1 MSAAAGV
8 LVASL
13 LSSPEG
19 RPLAALFEIIQY
31 EVQVLQGGN
40 WHVRTRFTRTE
51 REHAFTEARRADLN
65 DMLPARVVRDAYDP
79 QSGHSQETVI
89 FSSDRAKTH
98 GTRAVPPTAP
108 RAKSAHRAASKSRHA
123 QLNEKPPPLV
133 FRAVMALGV
142 GLLTALLVTS
152 ITTWM
157 TAPQPES
164 FASVLARTP
173 SSGSPMTLFVAV
185 MLFSVFTMMRGPLGI
200 SRLARAL
207 GTMLEQEP
215 DAPAETAPRVRTKA
229 PPVRA
234 EVPMPPDLDQ
244 DSHLLSLA
252 RVTLARF
259 FTEAAPA
266 NAAKAVE
273 DTLGLRG
280 LALYLAGAVSELASH
295 IEMPS
300 PGDLLAQI
308 APDLLRAA
316 VNEVLTELRDLG
328 MADTALLSAG
338 RAGMRKYVTAA
349 DERPSMATALATWHK
364 AMRADAQLP
373 PVLREMKAS

>member
-1 MSAAAGV
+1 M
-8 LVASL
+8 
-13 LSSPEG
+13 
-19 RPLAALFEIIQY
+19 AALFEIIQY

-40 WHVRTRFTRTE
+40 WHVRTRFTRAE
-51 REHAFTEARRADLN
+51 REHAFAEARRADLN
-65 DMLPARVVRDAYDP
+65 DMLPARVVRDVYDP
-79 QSGHSQETVI
+79 QSGHSRETVI
-89 FSSDRAKTH
+89 FSSERAKTH
-98 GTRAVPPTAP
+98 GTRGAASAAP
-108 RAKSAHRAASKSRHA
+108 RAKSARRAASKSLHA
-123 QLNEKPPPLV
+123 PFNEKPAPLV

-157 TAPQPES
+157 TAQPPES

-200 SRLARAL
+200 SRLARSL
-207 GTMLEQEP
+207 GAMLEREP
-215 DAPAETAPRVRTKA
+215 DAPAETVPRVRTKA
-229 PPVRA
+229 PPERA
-234 EVPMPPDLDQ
+234 GVPMPPKLDP
-244 DSHLLSLA
+244 DTHLLSLA

-273 DTLGLRG
+273 DALGRRG

-308 APDLLRAA
+308 ASDLLQAA
-316 VNEVLTELRDLG
+316 VKDALTELRDLG

-338 RAGMRKYVTAA
+338 RAGMRKYVTAP
-349 DERPSMATALATWHK
+349 DDRPSMATALVTWHK
-364 AMRADAQLP
+364 AMRADAQMP